1 MLISFIRAYIIYA
14 LILIVMRI
22 MGKRQIAQ
30 LQPFELVVALMIA
43 DLAAIPMEDNS
54 RPLLS
59 GLIPIAA
66 LLLAELIL
74 SYATL
79 KSERIRA
86 FICGSPAIIIENG
99 KLNLKEL
106 EKQRIN
112 LNDLLE
118 QLRSKDIPNLSDVEF
133 AILETNGQLNV
144 IPKSQKRPLTPM
156 DLNIQPPYE
165 GIPYTIIMDG
175 HIHHKNLIKAGKDIK
190 WLNKQLQQ
198 AKLQPGDVL
207 IASLDSSGNLE
218 IQVRERRM
226 SK

>member
-1 MLISFIRAYIIYA
+1 
-14 LILIVMRI
+14 

-54 RPLLS
+54 IPLLS
-59 GLIPIAA
+59 GLIPIAV

>member
-1 MLISFIRAYIIYA
+1 MLVSLIRAYIIYA
-14 LILIVMRI
+14 LILIFMRI
-22 MGKRQIAQ
+22 MGKRQLAQ

-54 RPLLS
+54 KPLLS